1 MAQTSLK
8 QTTRLY
14 ILLAEVAILI
24 AANRIAFAQWTPAF
38 TEKGFWFYTGLLALV
53 LGSRLMTP
61 FYSKPVDAVSYC
73 IPAGIA
79 LLFVSHWQE
88 WGVSERYL
96 FAAALCYC
104 SAVTIAAFVAI
115 LTKDSRTQSV
125 LRLANSL
132 RILSEKCGN
141 PRVVFA
147 VLVLFAVFVFHRTVP
162 MEMFWIGLAWATT
175 GLGLAESAVRLGEKI
190 KDTWQPG
197 LSAALVG
204 EIVAHQTPGVVLIR
218 QTRPEL
224 APFGS
229 CLVIKEP
236 HGAAKAVLA
245 LDYVGRDEGMLLRA
259 IEPAELWDTEKVNQA
274 AKAVPDGAAARINT
288 KDISVPGDLSSSA
301 SDYCQALVGL
311 VAADTNI
318 ERLYFEVVQ
327 EMDLE
332 EGRLIE
338 ARIRTDP
345 VLYQIVDGM
354 TKEEVVRQKNT
365 HGYVRAKA
373 HKIGLWDEKE
383 GKFKH
388 AKWLPAMNA
397 PVFLKH
403 VKTYIPR
410 PEAIGHFPKTDYR
423 VGIKSI
429 HELVTH
435 NTAILGILGVGK
447 SMLGIELVERMM
459 AEKIKVICLDLTNQ
473 YADELRHFYD
483 RPYELKALDKIE
495 KAAKEYQE
503 QWDDSPDKGG
513 SAPYVTNAIYDD
525 LKEFLNADNPRMLKV
540 YNPSRLT
547 ATRQMREPKRAT
559 EDGQHWRWQ
568 VALWSVTPVEITRII
583 SEAALRILQ
592 DEMTDRARACLV
604 YEEAHSLIPEWNSV
618 ASEGD
623 RTATSGTARAIL
635 QGRKYGLG
643 CLVVT
648 QRTASVTKTILNQCN
663 TVFAMRM
670 FDETGKKFLAD
681 YVGQDYSK
689 ALSSIPERHA
699 VFFGK
704 ASTCEN
710 PVLIRLNDRHEFLNA
725 FRKQRPPPD
734 LPKDESSETEAVDGQ
749 NQGDDDLPF

>member
-8 QTTRLY
+8 QSSRLY
-14 ILLAEVAILI
+14 ILLAELGILI
-24 AANRIAFAQWTPAF
+24 GANRIAFGQWTPAF

-53 LGSRLMTP
+53 LASRLITP
-61 FYSKPVDAVSYC
+61 FYSKPVDAISYC
-73 IPAGIA
+73 VPAGIA
-79 LLFVSHWQE
+79 LLYVNHWHE

-96 FAAALCYC
+96 FATALCYS
-104 SAVTIAAFVAI
+104 SAVTIAAFITI
-115 LTKDSRTQSV
+115 LTKDTRRQSV

-162 MEMFWIGLAWATT
+162 MEMFCISLAWATT
-175 GLGLAESAVRLGEKI
+175 GMGLAESAVGLAKEI
-190 KDTWQPG
+190 KDIWQPG
-197 LSAALVG
+197 IPAGFIG
-204 EIVAHQTPGVVLIR
+204 EIFAHQTPGVVLIR
-218 QTRPEL
+218 QTRPECV
-224 APFGS
+224 PFGS

-236 HGAAKAVLA
+236 HCPARAVLA
-245 LDYVGRDEGMLLRA
+245 LDYVGKDEGMLLRT
-259 IEPAELWDTEKVNQA
+259 IEIGELWDAEKINQA
-274 AKAVPDGAAARINT
+274 AKALPDGAAARVNT
-288 KDISVPGDLSSSA
+288 KNVSVERDASLV

-311 VAADTNI
+311 VAADTDI
-318 ERLYFEVVQ
+318 ERLHFEVVQ
-327 EMDLE
+327 ETDLE

-338 ARIRTDP
+338 ARIGTAP
-345 VLYQIVDGM
+345 VLFQVVDGM

-365 HGYVRAKA
+365 HGYVRAEA
-373 HKIGLWDEKE
+373 HKIGMWDEKE
-383 GKFKH
+383 GEFKH

-403 VKTYIPR
+403 VKTYVPR
-410 PEAIGHFPKTDYR
+410 PEAIGHFPQTNYT
-423 VGIKSI
+423 VGIRSI

-447 SMLGIELVERMM
+447 SMLAIELVERMM
-459 AEKIKVICLDLTNQ
+459 AENIKVISLDLTNQ
-473 YADELRHFYD
+473 YASELRDFYD
-483 RPYELKALDKIE
+483 AAYEQRALAEIESAAQQDSETWNERPE
-495 KAAKEYQE
+495 
-503 QWDDSPDKGG
+503 KGG
-513 SAPYVTNAIYDD
+513 SIPHVKEAIYKD
-525 LKEFLNADNPRMLKV
+525 LSKFLPSTNPRMLKI
-540 YNPSRLT
+540 YNPSRLCATKQT
-547 ATRQMREPKRAT
+547 AEPKSYT
-559 EDGQHWRWQ
+559 ENSVWKRRG
-568 VALWSVTPVEITRII
+568 ALWDVTPVEITRII
-583 SEAALRILQ
+583 SEAALGILQ

-681 YVGQDYSK
+681 YVGQDYSE

-710 PVLIRLNDRHEFLNA
+710 PVLIRLNDRQDFLKA
-725 FRKQRPPPD
+725 FREKHPPPS
-734 LPKDESSETEAVDGQ
+734 LPEQDAGET
-749 NQGDDDLPF
+749 QGAG